1 VTHSKINPCRC
12 GWAVPLA
19 LAVALGSA
27 LTGAGVWMSAAQ
39 APRAVSHRAAQHFR
53 PLTID
58 RGAAAVWQ
66 SLTKLHTRASLL
78 YFTAHPDDEDGGM
91 LAYESRG
98 QGARVALFTLNRGES
113 GQNAMS
119 DDYFDAL
126 GLVRTQELLSADRYY
141 GVQQY
146 FSTVVD
152 YGFSKTKAQALQKWG
167 HERVLRDAVRVV
179 RMTRPLVV
187 ASVFIG
193 GPSDGHGNHQ
203 VAGELAQEVFNAAGD
218 PKMFPDQLQ
227 AGLRPWTPLKVY
239 ARVPVNA
246 VTPKGIYDY
255 ATGAYINPVR
265 FFDYVHQTWITGVP
279 SIQDEIPE
287 GAYAPPLAGSYL
299 QIARR
304 GLGEQKSQNGGP
316 NVPDAGPSSTPYHL
330 FGSRVATPGASSG
343 GQENSIFQGIDTSL
357 KGIASLAPASEAATL
372 KPALEHISALVDQA
386 TTTFSAAQPE
396 KIAPIL
402 AQGLAATN
410 ALIAQVDA
418 SSMPATAKD
427 DVNFELKVKQVQFN
441 DALTEALGLTVTAT
455 VASARTPGEEIL
467 GGFGGAQPTF
477 QIAIPGQKFAVQ
489 VHVADSGT
497 AAVQLASVALT
508 GPAGE
513 DWQFTPSSAP
523 GQALAPASA
532 TDARIDVAVPQNAAS
547 TRPYYS
553 RPNIGQSYYNIDQP
567 QYIDLPNMPYP
578 LAAWAHFAYHGVPFE
593 LGHLVETV
601 KKVNGP
607 GTVTNPLIVAP
618 AISVTL
624 PKKAGIVPLKTK
636 SFPLSVT
643 IHSNVKGAASGTVQL
658 QLPAGWT
665 STPETATFHTAHDGQ
680 DEPLAF
686 QISPTNLAAVPYTLT
701 AVATYAGLTF
711 KEGYVAT
718 GYEGVRP
725 YNLYK
730 PATLLTTGVDVT
742 VAPDL
747 NVAYVTG
754 AGDDV
759 PQALA
764 DLDVHVHFLS
774 DQDIATANL
783 SVYGTI
789 VLGVRAYAARP
800 ALATFNDR
808 LLNYV
813 HNGGALVV
821 QYQTGEFDHNY
832 GPYPLQLGGNPE
844 KVMDEHS
851 AVQILAPNNPIMSW
865 PNKITEADFQ
875 GWMEER
881 GHSFMTSW
889 DPRYTA
895 LVEMH
900 DPGQAPQ
907 KGGLLYATYGTGVYI
922 YAGLAFY
929 RQFTEGVPGAY
940 RIFANLISAGKAPQR

>member
-1 VTHSKINPCRC
+1 MSRRS
-12 GWAVPLA
+12 AVPFALA
-19 LAVALGSA
+19 LALVTALASA
-27 LTGAGVWMSAAQ
+27 GLWMSAAQ
-39 APRAVSHRAAQHFR
+39 APRDVSHRAAQHFR
-53 PLTID
+53 PLPID
-58 RGAAAVWQ
+58 GGAAALWQ
-66 SLTKLHTRASLL
+66 SLHKLHTRASLL

-98 QGARVALFTLNRGES
+98 QGARVALLTLNRGES

-167 HERVLRDAVRVV
+167 HDRVLRDAVRVV
-179 RMTRPLVV
+179 RMTHPLVI

-203 VAGELAQEVFNAAGD
+203 VAGEMAQEVFNAAGD
-218 PKMFPDQLQ
+218 PKMFPDQIQ
-227 AGLRPWTPLKVY
+227 AGLRPWSPLKVY

-265 FFDYVHQTWITGVP
+265 FFDYVHQTWIAGVP

-287 GAYAPPLAGSYL
+287 GTYAPMLAGSYL

-343 GQENSIFQGIDTSL
+343 GQENSIFQGTDTSL
-357 KGIASLAPASEAATL
+357 TGIASLAPASDAATL
-372 KPALEHISALVDQA
+372 KPALDHISALVDQA
-386 TTTFSAAQPE
+386 TAAFSAVQPE

-402 AQGLAATN
+402 ARGLAATN
-410 ALIAQVDA
+410 ALIAQVNA
-418 SSMPATAKD
+418 ASMPASAKD
-427 DVNFELKVKQVQFN
+427 DVNFELKVKQTQFN
-441 DALTEALGLTVTAT
+441 DALTQALGLTVTAT
-455 VASARTPGEEIL
+455 VAPAHTPGEGIL

-497 AAVQLASVALT
+497 DPVRLASVALA

-523 GQALAPASA
+523 GTALAAASA

-553 RPNIGQSYYNIDQP
+553 RPNIGQAYYNIDQP
-567 QYIDLPNMPYP
+567 QYIDLPNVPYP
-578 LAAWAHFAYHGVPFE
+578 LAAWAHFTFNGVPFE

-607 GTVTNPLIVAP
+607 GTVENPLIVAP

-624 PKKAGIVPLKTK
+624 AKKAGIVPFNTK

-665 STPETATFHTAHDGQ
+665 STPETAAFHTANDGQ

-686 QISPTNLAAVPYTLT
+686 RVFPRNLAAVPYTLT
-701 AVATYAGLTF
+701 AVATYAGMTF
-711 KEGYVAT
+711 KEGYVVT

-725 YNLYK
+725 YNLYV
-730 PATLLTTGVDVT
+730 PATLRTTGVDVT

-759 PQALA
+759 PEALE
-764 DLDVHVHFLS
+764 DLGVHVHFLS

-783 SVYGTI
+783 SVYSAI

-813 HNGGALVV
+813 HNGGVLVV

-851 AVQILAPNNPIMSW
+851 AVQILAPNSPVMSW
-865 PNKITEADFQ
+865 PNKITDADFQ

-889 DPRYTA
+889 DPRYAA

-900 DPGQAPQ
+900 DPDQAPQ

-940 RIFANLISAGKAPQR
+940 RIFANFISAGKATQK